1 MKYLLSMEEALRKI
15 IKNLIMPRFPIIRD
29 FAIRN
34 EYPNREKYY
43 FVITYFV
50 KDEENIIPRQSELQ
64 RIEDITDNLFMSIND
79 GSSVLYDVVFNV
91 SNR

>member
-1 MKYLLSMEEALRKI
+1 MEKALRKI
-15 IKNLIMPRFPIIRD
+15 IKNFIMPKFPIIRD
-29 FAIRN
+29 FDIKDD
-34 EYPNREKYY
+34 YPDMDKYY

-64 RIEDITDNLFMSIND
+64 RIEDITDILFKSIND

-91 SNR
+91 SMK